1 MQISDTELK
10 KVIATGSLRI
20 TEPVEEQEWTLPESD
35 KALVAAVT
43 QDVMAMPDR
52 EDRLEELRK
61 KIASGTYRPTGEE
74 IADAMMRRAIA
85 DRVR

>member
-20 TEPVEEQEWTLPESD
+20 AEPIEEQEWTLPESD
-35 KALVAAVT
+35 KPLVAAVT
-43 QDVMAMPDR
+43 REVIDMPDR
-52 EDRLEELRK
+52 EDRVEELRK
-61 KIASGTYRPTGEE
+61 KIAAGTYRPTGEE
-74 IADAMMRRAIA
+74 IADAMMRRAIV